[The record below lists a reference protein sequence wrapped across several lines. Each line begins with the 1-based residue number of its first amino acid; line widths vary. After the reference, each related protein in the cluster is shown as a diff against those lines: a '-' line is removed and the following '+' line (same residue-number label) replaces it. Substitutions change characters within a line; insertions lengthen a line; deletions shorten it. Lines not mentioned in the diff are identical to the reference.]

1 MKTPE
6 GKRSGNP
13 AHWHPCHMTVGCL
26 WVGLTTIGLQQTSM
40 VVIAESYK
48 CRPALIADGN
58 KNRLELLNDDIKNLR
73 GILTD
78 LLNTIADC
86 STTLLRIADDLD
98 EFHRGATIASVT
110 GSSVGL
116 AGGITT
122 VVGLIL
128 APFTAGASLIV
139 SGVGAAVAAVGG
151 ITGASA
157 SIADTVNM
165 KNKCSRVEEIVKAVN
180 LEMDKFQKASKNLAS
195 LITDISEQQVVDS
208 PDAARAVG
216 RGAYAALEIG
226 RLIQLGKVSAT
237 VARGA
242 QIAARGAQVFGVVSG
257 ILAGL
262 FIFVDGFFIIKGSVD
277 IHRGSKTE
285 QAAQIR
291 ECAEEIEKIQKEF
304 QKLNEDLVPENN
316 SK

>member
-1 MKTPE
+1 M
-6 GKRSGNP
+6 
-13 AHWHPCHMTVGCL
+13 
-26 WVGLTTIGLQQTSM
+26 
-40 VVIAESYK
+40 
-48 CRPALIADGN
+48 ADGH
-58 KNRLELLNDDIKNLR
+58 KKHLEMLNNDIKNLR

-86 STTLLRIADDLD
+86 STELLRIADDLD
-98 EFHRGATIASVT
+98 KFHRGATIASVT

-122 VVGLIL
+122 IVGLIL

-157 SIADTVNM
+157 SIADSENM
-165 KNKCSRVEEIVKAVN
+165 KNKCSRVEEIVKTVN
-180 LEMDKFQKASKNLAS
+180 LEMDKFQKASKKLDS
-195 LITDISEQQVVDS
+195 LITDISEQQVVDG
-208 PDAARAVG
+208 PHAARAVG
-216 RGAYAALEIG
+216 RGAYAALEVG
-226 RLIQLGKVSAT
+226 RLIQLGNVSAT

-257 ILAGL
+257 VLAGL
-262 FIFVDGFFIIKGSVD
+262 FIFVDGFFIFKGSKD
-277 IHRGSKTE
+277 IHQGSKTE
-285 QAAQIR
+285 QAAKIR
-291 ECAEEIEKIQKEF
+291 KCAEEIKKIQKEF
-304 QKLNEDLVPENN
+304 QKLNEDLVPENK